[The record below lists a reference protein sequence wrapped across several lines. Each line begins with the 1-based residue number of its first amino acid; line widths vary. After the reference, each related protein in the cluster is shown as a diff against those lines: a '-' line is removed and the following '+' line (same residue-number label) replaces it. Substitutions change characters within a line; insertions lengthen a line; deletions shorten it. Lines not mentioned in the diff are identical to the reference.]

1 MSTTTTPTPG
11 PSAVVD
17 ILTEQ
22 HEHLKTL
29 MSKVLAGNGADRQE
43 AFDQVR
49 YTLATHEA
57 AEAEVLHPL
66 ARQDLPSGD
75 DAVVT
80 DRLAE
85 EDEAGEAVTKLEK
98 LDVDSEEFTVGF
110 LTLQNAVIAHAEAEE
125 HKELPA
131 IAGAI
136 DASQQQQIAA
146 ALAQVGELAR
156 VGPLTANGDSF
167 AAMLQTARDHFHR
180 SAAPAK

>member
-1 MSTTTTPTPG
+1 M
-11 PSAVVD
+11 D
-17 ILTEQ
+17 ILTAQ
-22 HEHLKTL
+22 HEHLKAL
-29 MSKVLAGNGADRQE
+29 MSKVLSSNGAGRQE

-49 YTLATHEA
+49 YTLAAHEA

-66 ARQDLPSGD
+66 ARADVPAGE

-85 EDEAGEAVTKLEK
+85 EEEAGAAVTKLEQ
-98 LDVDSEEFTVGF
+98 LDVDSEEFTAGF
-110 LTLQNAVIAHAEAEE
+110 LTLQKAVIAHAEAEE

-131 IAGAI
+131 IAAAI

-156 VGPLTANGDSF
+156 IGPLTANGDSF
-167 AAMLQTARDHFHR
+167 AAMLQSARDHFHS
-180 SAAPAK
+180 SAATVK